1 MESAAQSSSISNGP
15 VGMPAPRLR
24 ASLLIAGAGAVLIL
38 IDVGGTAAALTGL
51 GLILLGLMLTAP
63 ARAVI
68 GRDELDWSRLLRV
81 GALLVMAG
89 IAVGLLVESAG
100 GLLAAA
106 GAVCVVI
113 AAALAL
119 P

>member
-1 MESAAQSSSISNGP
+1 
-15 VGMPAPRLR
+15 MPATRLR

-51 GLILLGLMLTAP
+51 GLIVLGMLLTTP
-63 ARAVI
+63 ARTAI
-68 GRDELDWSRLLRV
+68 GRDDVDWWRLLRI
-81 GALLVMAG
+81 GALLVGAG
-89 IAVGLLVESAG
+89 IAVGLLVDSIG